1 MSDAARV
8 VVVTGA
14 SRGAGKGIALALG
27 AAGDTVYLTG
37 RSEPGLTATAEEIG
51 RRGGTGVPLVC
62 DHADDEQV
70 RAVFERVR
78 REHGRLDVLVSNAT
92 ALPASPPRPGQGFWE
107 RPLAEEVKPLEVG
120 LRSHYVAAHYAA
132 PLLIAAGGLLVF
144 TSAPGARVHL
154 PGLHGPAYG
163 AGKAGTDKLAY
174 DMARDLYPHGVT
186 ALSIWMGVLRTERIT
201 PDLERRLAG
210 TVLPPFESPEFTGR
224 VLDALAR
231 DPRRLDHSGAT
242 VWGAEL
248 GARYG
253 VSDVDGSRP
262 NSHRG
267 WLGPPSE
274 FPEHTPTYA
283 EFRASGKDL
292 H

>member
-1 MSDAARV
+1 MNEARV

-14 SRGAGKGIALALG
+14 SRGAGRGIALALG
-27 AAGDTVYLTG
+27 AAGGTVYVTG
-37 RSEPGLTATAEEIG
+37 RTEAGLTTTADEIG
-51 RRGGTGVPLVC
+51 GRGGTGVPIVC

-70 RAVFERVR
+70 AAVFERVR

-107 RPLAEEVKPLEVG
+107 RPLAEELKPLEVG

-154 PGLHGPAYG
+154 PGLHGPSYG
-163 AGKAGTDKLAY
+163 AGKAGTDKLAC
-174 DMARDLYPHGVT
+174 DMGRELHPHGVT
-186 ALSIWMGVLRTERIT
+186 TLSIWMGVLRTERIT
-201 PDLERRLAG
+201 PELERRLAG
-210 TVLPPFESPEFTGR
+210 SVLPPFESSEFTGR
-224 VLDALAR
+224 VVDALAN
-231 DPRRLDHSGAT
+231 DPHRAEHNGRT

-253 VSDVDGSRP
+253 VTDTDGSHP
-262 NSHRG
+262 NSHRA

-283 EFRASGKDL
+283 EFRAGESSPD
-292 H
+292 